1 MKILIVDDTPTNID
15 ILIEYLEID
24 YELLIAVDGLNA
36 LEILK
41 KETPDLILLDIMMPK
56 MDGFTTC
63 TEIKKDS
70 LKKDIPI
77 IFLTAK
83 SDMDSLSRGFE
94 VGSVDY
100 ITKPFNSIELKAR
113 IKTHLKLKNYQ
124 ENLEKMVKAETK
136 KRLQQEKILIQNE
149 KMAQMGQM
157 IGAITHQWKQ
167 PLNVVGIIAQ
177 DMLLAY
183 KDNDL
188 DSEYMEDSVKSMMT
202 HLEFMSQTTRNFQNF
217 FKPDKLNR
225 KFNLK
230 AEIESVFEMLKPQL
244 KIKNISINID
254 IDENLSLKGSANEFK
269 QVIVNFVN
277 NSIDAFDESAD
288 IDAVIE
294 FISVIED
301 EKIYLKF
308 RDNAG
313 GIDSKMLNLLFKEY
327 ESSKGDRGTGIG
339 LALCKTIIE
348 EHFNGKI
355 RAYNEDNGAVFEI
368 ILNLKDMR

>member
-94 VGSVDY
+94 VGGVDY

-124 ENLEKMVKAETK
+124 ENLEKIVKTETK
-136 KRLQQEKILIQNE
+136 KRLKQEKILIQNE

-167 PLNVVGIIAQ
+167 PLNVVGIIVQ

-244 KIKNISINID
+244 RIKNISINID
-254 IDENLSLKGSANEFK
+254 VDENLSLKGSVNEFK

-277 NSIDAFDESAD
+277 NSIDAFDGSVD

-294 FISVIED
+294 FVSVIED

-313 GIDSKMLNLLFKEY
+313 GIDSKMFNVLFKEY

-355 RAYNEDNGAVFEI
+355 RAYNENNGAVFEI